1 MKNVNCIMLWKV
13 FERESRREKILEAK
27 FRELK
32 LKVKTKQDHNDERQ
46 ENNLNMDSET
56 FQAICQQ
63 IEKEY
68 LTAVEQA
75 DAGNISEN
83 KS

>member
-1 MKNVNCIMLWKV
+1 M

-32 LKVKTKQDHNDERQ
+32 LKVKTKQDHNDDRHEH
-46 ENNLNMDSET
+46 NLTMDSET
-56 FQAICQQ
+56 FQAVCQQ

-68 LTAVEQA
+68 LTAVGQA
-75 DAGNISEN
+75 EVGKVSAD